1 MEEHIMRVIDL
12 SSTIA
17 PSPEGTLEFLKTE
30 IIYHSH
36 AEGAAQAEALLQL
49 PAKLLRDGEGW
60 TAETIT
66 RLGTHDST
74 HVDAPW
80 HYNSTVQGKKAQT
93 IDELPLEWFFGDG
106 VKLDMTWKGE
116 GDAVSAEDMEKEL
129 ERIGYEL
136 KPMDIVL
143 IQTGRDIFY
152 NDPYYIFKGCGVTA
166 NATGWLYEKGIH
178 VMGIDAW
185 GWDSPLNLQAQEA
198 LEKQEAGIFWA
209 AHQAGIPYCH
219 IERLVNLGPLPPFG
233 FKVACF
239 PLKIKGGSAG
249 PARVVAILE
258 E

>member
-1 MEEHIMRVIDL
+1 MRIIDL
-12 SSTIA
+12 STTIA
-17 PSPEGTLEFLKTE
+17 QSPEGTLEFLKTE
-30 IIYHSH
+30 ITYHGH
-36 AEGAAQAEALLQL
+36 ADGAAQAEELLQL
-49 PAKLLRDGEGW
+49 PAHLLHNSEGW
-60 TAETIT
+60 ATETIT

-80 HYNSTVQGKKAQT
+80 HYNSTIQGEKAAT
-93 IDELPLEWFFGDG
+93 IDDLPLEWFFGDG
-106 VKLDMTWKGE
+106 VKLDMTGKGD
-116 GDAVSAEDMEKEL
+116 GDAVTVEDIKKEL

-136 KPMDIVL
+136 KPMDIAL

-152 NDPYYIFKGCGVTA
+152 NDPDYIFKGCGVTA
-166 NATGWLYEKGIH
+166 DATRWFYENGIR

-185 GWDSPLNLQAQEA
+185 GWDSPLNMQAQEA
-198 LEKQEAGIFWA
+198 LEKQEPGIFWA

-219 IERLVNLGPLPPFG
+219 IERLVNLGPVPPFG

-258 E
+258 D